1 MVARWQAD
9 HGEGTV
15 VDALLTRASIHD
27 NLNPHFRI
35 SHLMRIGIL
44 NSGGDCPGLNAVIH
58 GVVGAASTHGWEVVG
73 FRDGFEGL
81 LPPGDYMMLDPSR
94 TVGIM
99 KLGGTIL
106 GTTNKGHFV
115 AKVGEGNVA
124 QVPQEI
130 VDKAKATLNSL
141 EVGALI
147 VVGGDG
153 SLTTGLQ
160 LCEMGVPVIGVP
172 KTIDNDIQATAM
184 TFGFDS
190 AISTVVDALDRLH
203 TTAESHKRVI
213 VLEVMGRH
221 AGWIA
226 LHGGIAGSADVIL
239 LPEIP
244 FCLDHVAE
252 AIRLRDARGMHS
264 TLVVVAEGARM
275 ETGDLVTKERV
286 GKAGEDRLG
295 GIGEHVAREIER
307 MTGKETRDC
316 TLGHLQ
322 RGGAPTALDR
332 ILGVRFGVKAVELI
346 EEGKFG
352 RMVSYQQYQVGDV
365 SIQDAVNHLRL
376 VSPDSDVVKAAR
388 SVGICLGDE
397 PPQQI

>member
-1 MVARWQAD
+1 
-9 HGEGTV
+9 
-15 VDALLTRASIHD
+15 
-27 NLNPHFRI
+27 
-35 SHLMRIGIL
+35 MRIGIL

-58 GVVGAASTHGWEVVG
+58 GVVGAANTLGWEVVG

-81 LPPGDYMMLDPSR
+81 LPPGDYMMLDSDK
-94 TVGIM
+94 TLGIM

-115 AKVGEGNVA
+115 AKVGEDNVS
-124 QVPQEI
+124 QVPVEI
-130 VDKAKATLNSL
+130 VEKAKNTLRHL

-160 LCEMGVPVIGVP
+160 LYQMGVPIIGVP
-172 KTIDNDIQATAM
+172 KTIDNDIQATA
-184 TFGFDS
+184 TSFGFDS
-190 AISTVVDALDRLH
+190 AVATVVDALDRLH

-226 LHGGIAGSADVIL
+226 LYGGMAGGADVIL

-244 FCLDHVAE
+244 FNLEHVAQ
-252 AIRLRDARGMHS
+252 AIRKRDAAGRHS

-275 ETGDLVTKERV
+275 ESGELLTKEKV
-286 GKAGEDRLG
+286 GSKGEDRLG
-295 GIGEHVAREIER
+295 GIGDYVAKAIEKS
-307 MTGKETRDC
+307 TGKETRAC

-332 ILGVRFGVKAVELI
+332 ILGVRFGAKAVDLI
-346 EEGKFG
+346 EQGSFG
-352 RMVSYQQYQVGDV
+352 RMVSYQDYSVGDV
-365 SIQDAVNHLRL
+365 SIEEAVHQLRL
-376 VSPDSDVVKAAR
+376 VKKDSEIVKAAR
-388 SVGICLGDE
+388 AIGISFGDA
-397 PPQQI
+397 